1 MRNFVRNY
9 MGNFMRNG
17 VRTYWGIAC
26 LLLFVAPVVISAQ
39 KRVVVLP
46 FRNMDG
52 EVAYNPWRY
61 ELADSLR
68 TAILAVD
75 PAQKAFTMVDQDS
88 VELAISELNL
98 DPNNAQYESDVW
110 RAVKNLNADLVVSGN
125 FFLRGERVLRPE
137 TVALLGMNHMGDN
150 RVSLLKAAIPLTND
164 AEFFPGV
171 PKSWSLAFQVN
182 HAPLFTGRPAG

>member
-125 FFLRGERVLRPE
+125 FFLRGERVLLNAYVY
-137 TVALLGMNHMGDN
+137 TVELQMANQEHQAKNLYKTPTTYMEAVAVMTKKLYPAL
-150 RVSLLKAAIPLTND
+150 I
-164 AEFFPGV
+164 
-171 PKSWSLAFQVN
+171 
-182 HAPLFTGRPAG
+182 AP